1 MKNNKHTAIGLSTA
15 GSEQLAEL
23 LNGLLADFQLYYQ
36 NLRGFHWNVRGQH
49 FFELHARFEQLYTEA
64 QENIDSIAERILTLG
79 YTPLHTFED
88 YRKVSDIP
96 AHRNLTDGKATV
108 KALVEILQSL
118 LIRER
123 KALQLAQE
131 AADEGTVEL
140 LTGLI
145 SAQEKHVWMQRAWLN
160 E

>member
-1 MKNNKHTAIGLSTA
+1 MNDSKQTAIGLTQS
-15 GSEQLAEL
+15 GSEQLADL

-36 NLRGFHWNVRGQH
+36 NLRGFHWNIRGQH

-64 QENIDSIAERILTLG
+64 QENIDTIAERILTIG
-79 YTPLHTFED
+79 HTPLHTFED
-88 YRKVSDIP
+88 YRQASSIQ
-96 AHRNLTDGKATV
+96 AHRNFTEGKTTV
-108 KALVEILQSL
+108 KALVEMLQAL

-123 KALQLAQE
+123 SALQLAQD
-131 AADEGTVEL
+131 AADEGSAEL

-145 SAQEKHVWMQRAWLN
+145 STQEKHVWMLRAWLN